1 MCVHVCGGSEVAVS
15 KPFLNLFHWDSVPH
29 EKGRTAVAKIMETD
43 SPQMV
48 FAKQYLKV
56 IRYIIRLDQMPHL
69 VYKDVLCITL
79 VVAVSTEVLIFV
91 LFLFQLLQILCNG
104 INKRECSVARSVF
117 HLVLPEH
124 LHLSVNSSLRHGMAG
139 CDGAF
144 LEIHRAP
151 LETYHL
157 TPSEAV
163 ASCDFDQ
170 QSECIII
177 DMGKELLRFPTTP
190 LPGVQET
197 LEALVQRR
205 RYRLVVFTKGE
216 LMDQEGKLARSGL
229 EQYFSHV
236 ETVSN
241 KTEQEYRQLCEN
253 LDVAPEQT
261 LMVGNSFRSDIA
273 PALAAGAYAIHIP
286 YHVVW
291 ELEKSE
297 EFPHDKLR
305 KITHFGEILDILG

>member
-1 MCVHVCGGSEVAVS
+1 MEHKCCELLSPWATAREVSEGLFATERKNLSLTGYGTKAFTLSLIENAVRVS
-15 KPFLNLFHWDSVPH
+15 KEQLTGDIVMRLI
-29 EKGRTAVAKIMETD
+29 ELG
-43 SPQMV
+43 QGL
-48 FAKQYLKV
+48 LK
-56 IRYIIRLDQMPHL
+56 
-69 VYKDVLCITL
+69 
-79 VVAVSTEVLIFV
+79 
-91 LFLFQLLQILCNG
+91 
-104 INKRECSVARSVF
+104 
-117 HLVLPEH
+117 
-124 LHLSVNSSLRHGMAG
+124 
-139 CDGAF
+139 
-144 LEIHRAP
+144 
-151 LETYHL
+151 
-157 TPSEAV
+157 
-163 ASCDFDQ
+163 
-170 QSECIII
+170 
-177 DMGKELLRFPTTP
+177 FPTTP
-190 LPGVQET
+190 LPEVEET
-197 LEALVQRR
+197 LCTLAERR
-205 RYRLVVFTKGE
+205 HYRLVVFTKGE